1 MSVFSLVFLIV
12 FFAFI
17 AKSDEKSPDFSTI
30 QTLFDL
36 DVKCFQEIDEKF
48 CHKKYLNSF
57 DGIPPEIGANQ
68 ESEKY
73 KQLVCCNTWRYFDCV
88 SDDVSK
94 TCLSSD
100 VTRLSVFT
108 SEVNEVTIYC
118 LDYPYESYRCW
129 RFPLW
134 AVVVCVLVA
143 IALIIGAAFGVW
155 FWRRKQRIT
164 YWRRRRKY

>member
-1 MSVFSLVFLIV
+1 MSVFSLVFLFV

-73 KQLVCCNTWRYFDCV
+73 KQLVIPV
-88 SDDVSK
+88 H
-94 TCLSSD
+94 CLPIPKRPLIAGLLQYLALF
-100 VTRLSVFT
+100 RL
-108 SEVNEVTIYC
+108 
-118 LDYPYESYRCW
+118 
-129 RFPLW
+129 RF
-134 AVVVCVLVA
+134 
-143 IALIIGAAFGVW
+143 G
-155 FWRRKQRIT
+155 RRLENMSFL
-164 YWRRRRKY
+164 